1 MSVNTSDEY
10 LDELLQSIEPII
22 YMNEPIPD
30 SEENTNSDIQQ
41 SEEVNGDTNLLNNM
55 VEIVEPE
62 SVENGIVE
70 PELVENGIVEPEPVE
85 NGIVELEPIKNE
97 TSETEPVENEIV
109 ETVPVEIG
117 DSLSVDDLL
126 AEMPDEEEK
135 DATEADMDFIMQAA
149 MNGDEAGDSDSS
161 DYDSEMQNEDVKELL
176 KQFADDDDLAG
187 IGEILERNDN
197 GEAVD
202 DTMLQTPEVEVFQLD
217 EEADADHPEESNE
230 KKGIF
235 GFFKKKKGKKNKG
248 QNDDSGVI
256 GEDELLSE
264 ENGSVLEE
272 ISSEE
277 NASDLASPL
286 EEEQILYEG
295 DMTDI
300 DMLLSGALQD
310 SEEIREIDNIADVS
324 DEVKES
330 SKKKS
335 ATKKES
341 LFSKIFKMLTEEE
354 EDSVKEK
361 IPEAAATG
369 VTDENLAILDE
380 LSKED
385 KKKAKKE
392 KKEQKAKEKKE
403 KKDKKKGKSAEDGE
417 EGEESEN
424 DDKKGKKKKKV
435 KKEKPRKVVDLD
447 SKPEKKL
454 SRKKVMITFAL
465 CFSILAMILILRNA
479 VWNAANLKEAR
490 WAFDNAD
497 YQTCYANLYG
507 EKLSD
512 EDEILLEKSYIILC
526 VQRKLDS
533 FENFMRMDMKVEALN
548 ALLEGVRV
556 YRDKE
561 ARASELGILQ
571 RISTDYQTI
580 YEKLAGFGLDNEDIE
595 EILNYDSKVT
605 YTKRLESIVNGTPF
619 EAETFSPEVEENTI
633 EVSEP
638 QPLLDV
644 LPQEEDFLPEDTSQV
659 NAMEQSEMIPSA
671 TDTEPQQGETVV
683 VGSAPVDIDGL
694 SREGGNADGV
704 NVGNGNTDVSV
715 PVDGDNVIVGGF

>member
-10 LDELLQSIEPII
+10 LDELLESIEPII
-22 YMNEPIPD
+22 HINEPIPD
-30 SEENTNSDIQQ
+30 FEENTDSDIQQ
-41 SEEVNGDTNLLNNM
+41 SEEINEDTSLLNNM
-55 VEIVEPE
+55 VE
-62 SVENGIVE
+62 S
-70 PELVENGIVEPEPVE
+70 VEPEPIE
-85 NGIVELEPIKNE
+85 NEMMEPIENE
-97 TSETEPVENEIV
+97 MMEPVENEIV
-109 ETVPVEIG
+109 EAVPSEKG
-117 DSLSVDDLL
+117 DALSIDALL

-149 MNGDEAGDSDSS
+149 MNGDEDGDSDSF

-202 DTMLQTPEVEVFQLD
+202 DTMLQTPEVEVFRLD
-217 EEADADHPEESNE
+217 EEADADNPEESNE

-235 GFFKKKKGKKNKG
+235 GFFKKKKRKKKKG
-248 QNDDSGVI
+248 QNDAPGVI
-256 GEDELLSE
+256 DEDELLSE

-272 ISSEE
+272 ISSGE
-277 NASDLASPL
+277 NTSELASPL
-286 EEEQILYEG
+286 EEEQILFEG

-310 SEEIREIDNIADVS
+310 SEEIREIDNLADVS
-324 DEVKES
+324 DEEKEA
-330 SKKKS
+330 SKKKD
-335 ATKKES
+335 TVKKES

-361 IPEAAATG
+361 IPEADATG

-403 KKDKKKGKSAEDGE
+403 KKDKKKGKSVEDGE

-424 DDKKGKKKKKV
+424 DGKKGRKKTKV
-435 KKEKPRKVVDLD
+435 KKEKPRRVVDLD
-447 SKPEKKL
+447 AKPEKKL

-497 YQTCYANLYG
+497 YETCYANLYG
-507 EKLSD
+507 EELSK

-533 FENFMRMDMKVEALN
+533 YENFMRMDMKVEALN

-561 ARASELGILQ
+561 ARASELGISE
-571 RISTDYQTI
+571 RISANYQTI
-580 YEKLAGFGLDNEDIE
+580 YDKLAGFGLDNEDIE

-619 EAETFSPEVEENTI
+619 EAEVLPYDMEENTI
-633 EVSEP
+633 EESEP

-644 LPQEEDFLPEDTSQV
+644 LPQEEDFLPED
-659 NAMEQSEMIPSA
+659 EKI
-671 TDTEPQQGETVV
+671 
-683 VGSAPVDIDGL
+683 
-694 SREGGNADGV
+694 
-704 NVGNGNTDVSV
+704 
-715 PVDGDNVIVGGF
+715 

>member
-10 LDELLQSIEPII
+10 LDELLESIEPII
-22 YMNEPIPD
+22 HINEPIPD
-30 SEENTNSDIQQ
+30 FEENTDSDIQQ
-41 SEEVNGDTNLLNNM
+41 SEEMNGDTNLLNNM

-70 PELVENGIVEPEPVE
+70 PEPVE
-85 NGIVELEPIKNE
+85 NGIVE
-97 TSETEPVENEIV
+97 
-109 ETVPVEIG
+109 TVPDEIG

-149 MNGDEAGDSDSS
+149 MNGDEDGDSDSF

-217 EEADADHPEESNE
+217 EEADADNPEESNE

-235 GFFKKKKGKKNKG
+235 GFFKKKKRKKKKG

-256 GEDELLSE
+256 DEDELLSE

-324 DEVKES
+324 DEVKEA

-335 ATKKES
+335 AAKKES

-403 KKDKKKGKSAEDGE
+403 KKDKKKGKSVEDGDDA
-417 EGEESEN
+417 EESEG
-424 DDKKGKKKKKV
+424 DGKKGKKKKKV

-447 SKPEKKL
+447 AKPQKKL
-454 SRKKVMITFAL
+454 SRKKVMLIFAF
-465 CFSILAMILILRNA
+465 CFSILAMVLILQNA
-479 VWNAANLKEAR
+479 VLNRNNLKEAR

-497 YQTCYANLYG
+497 YETCYANLYG
-507 EKLSD
+507 EKLSE
-512 EDEILLEKSYIILC
+512 EDEILFEKSYIILC

-561 ARASELGILQ
+561 ARASELDILQ

-619 EAETFSPEVEENTI
+619 EVETFSPEVEENTI

-644 LPQEEDFLPEDTSQV
+644 LPQEEDFLPED
-659 NAMEQSEMIPSA
+659 EKI
-671 TDTEPQQGETVV
+671 
-683 VGSAPVDIDGL
+683 
-694 SREGGNADGV
+694 
-704 NVGNGNTDVSV
+704 
-715 PVDGDNVIVGGF
+715 

>member
-30 SEENTNSDIQQ
+30 SEENTNFDIQQ
-41 SEEVNGDTNLLNNM
+41 SEEMNGDTNLLNNM

-70 PELVENGIVEPEPVE
+70 PE
-85 NGIVELEPIKNE
+85 
-97 TSETEPVENEIV
+97 PVENEIV
-109 ETVPVEIG
+109 EAVPSEKG
-117 DSLSVDDLL
+117 DALSIDALL

-149 MNGDEAGDSDSS
+149 MNGDEDGDSDSS

-202 DTMLQTPEVEVFQLD
+202 DTMLQTPEVEVFRLD
-217 EEADADHPEESNE
+217 EEADADNPEESNE

-235 GFFKKKKGKKNKG
+235 GFFKKKKRKKKKG
-248 QNDDSGVI
+248 QNDDPGVI
-256 GEDELLSE
+256 DEDELLSE
-264 ENGSVLEE
+264 ENSSVLEE
-272 ISSEE
+272 ISSGE
-277 NASDLASPL
+277 NTSELASPL
-286 EEEQILYEG
+286 EEEQILFEG

-310 SEEIREIDNIADVS
+310 SEEIREIDNLADVS
-324 DEVKES
+324 DEEKEA
-330 SKKKS
+330 SKKKD
-335 ATKKES
+335 TVKKES

-361 IPEAAATG
+361 IPEADATG

-403 KKDKKKGKSAEDGE
+403 KKDKKKGKSVEDGE

-424 DDKKGKKKKKV
+424 DGKKGRKKTKV
-435 KKEKPRKVVDLD
+435 KKEKPRRVVDLD
-447 SKPEKKL
+447 AKPEKKL

-497 YQTCYANLYG
+497 YETCYANLYG
-507 EKLSD
+507 EELSK

-533 FENFMRMDMKVEALN
+533 YENFMRMDMKVEALN

-561 ARASELGILQ
+561 ARASELGISE
-571 RISTDYQTI
+571 RISANYQTI
-580 YEKLAGFGLDNEDIE
+580 YDKLAGFGLDNEDIE

-619 EAETFSPEVEENTI
+619 EAEVLPYDMEENTI
-633 EVSEP
+633 EESEP

-644 LPQEEDFLPEDTSQV
+644 LPQEEDFLPED
-659 NAMEQSEMIPSA
+659 EKI
-671 TDTEPQQGETVV
+671 
-683 VGSAPVDIDGL
+683 
-694 SREGGNADGV
+694 
-704 NVGNGNTDVSV
+704 
-715 PVDGDNVIVGGF
+715 